1 MAPAFHPVA
10 LVTGASR
17 GIGRVIALRLAAR
30 GLRLA
35 VHFRKNRA
43 AAKATLAALPGTG
56 HGLFPADLTV
66 PAATEELMAGV
77 LRAFGRIDVLVN
89 NAGIYELHAPGK
101 VAFAEWQQRWDRTL
115 AADLTAPA
123 HLSFLAARAMRRTY
137 GGRIVNISSRGAF
150 RGEARAPAYAAA
162 KAGLNAFGQSLAKA
176 FASERILVFTLA
188 PGWVDTDMAASHLR
202 GPRRSEIVQ
211 DIPLG
216 RVATAEEVGR
226 AAAWLALDA
235 PESMTGCII
244 DLNGASYLRT

>member
-1 MAPAFHPVA
+1 MAAAFHPVA

-17 GIGRVIALRLAAR
+17 GIGRAIAAQLAAR

-35 VHFRKNRA
+35 VHFRENRA
-43 AAKATLAALPGTG
+43 AAEATLAALPGTG

-77 LRAFGRIDVLVN
+77 LRAFDRIDVLVN
-89 NAGIYELHAPGK
+89 NAGIYELHAPGE
-101 VAFAEWQQRWDRTL
+101 VAFAEWQERWDRTL
-115 AADLTAPA
+115 AANLTAPA
-123 HLSFLAARAMRRTY
+123 HLSFLAARAMRRTD
-137 GGRIVNISSRGAF
+137 GGRIVNVSSRGAF

-176 FASERILVFTLA
+176 FASEHILVFTIA
-188 PGWVDTDMAASHLR
+188 PGWVDTDMAAGHLH
-202 GPRRSEIVQ
+202 GPRGSEIVQ

>member
-1 MAPAFHPVA
+1 MAAAFHPVA

-17 GIGRVIALRLAAR
+17 GIGREIARQLAVR
-30 GLRLA
+30 GACVA
-35 VHFRKNRA
+35 VHFHQNRSA
-43 AAKATLAALPGTG
+43 AEATLAALPGTG
-56 HGLFPADLTV
+56 HALFAADLTV
-66 PAATEELMAGV
+66 PAASAGLVAGV

-89 NAGIYELHAPGK
+89 NAGIYELHAPGE
-101 VAFAEWQQRWDRTL
+101 VTFAEWKKRWDRTVT
-115 AADLTAPA
+115 ANLTAPA
-123 HLSFLAARAMRRTY
+123 HLSFLAAQGMRRTN

-150 RGEARAPAYAAA
+150 RGEARAPAYGAA

-176 FASERILVFTLA
+176 FAPERIFVFTLA
-188 PGWVDTDMAASHLR
+188 PGWVDTDMAAGHLQ
-202 GPRRSEIVQ
+202 GPRGAEIVQ

-216 RVATAEEVGR
+216 RVATAEEVAR

>member
-17 GIGRVIALRLAAR
+17 GIGRAIAQALAAR

-35 VHFRKNRA
+35 VHFRKNRPEA
-43 AAKATLAALPGTG
+43 EATLAALPGTG
-56 HGLFPADLTV
+56 HGLFAADLTD
-66 PAATEELMAGV
+66 PAAPEALMAGV
-77 LRAFGRIDVLVN
+77 LRAFGRLDVLVN
-89 NAGIYELHAPGK
+89 NAGIYEMHPPGK
-101 VAFAEWQQRWDRTL
+101 VSFGEWRRRWDRTL
-115 AADLTAPA
+115 AANLTAAA

-176 FASERILVFTLA
+176 FAAERILVFTLA

-211 DIPLG
+211 GIPLG